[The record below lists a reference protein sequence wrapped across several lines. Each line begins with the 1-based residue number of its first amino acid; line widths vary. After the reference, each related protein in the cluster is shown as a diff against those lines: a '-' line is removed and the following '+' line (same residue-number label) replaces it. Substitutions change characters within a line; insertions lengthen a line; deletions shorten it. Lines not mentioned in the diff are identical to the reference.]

1 VSYLTDADAELISA
15 LTGLGY
21 SVVEAQTALAS
32 LPRDPSLPV
41 EEHLR
46 QALAYFAK

>member
-1 VSYLTDADAELISA
+1 MTDADAEIVAA
-15 LTGLGY
+15 LTSLGY

-41 EEHLR
+41 EERLR
-46 QALAYFAK
+46 QALAYFAR